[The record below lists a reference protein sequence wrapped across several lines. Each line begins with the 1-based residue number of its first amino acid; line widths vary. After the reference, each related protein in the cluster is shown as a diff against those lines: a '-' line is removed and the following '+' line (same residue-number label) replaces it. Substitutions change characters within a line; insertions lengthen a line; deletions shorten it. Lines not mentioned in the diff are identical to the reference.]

1 MDLCFDVEIGKE
13 RRSVDV
19 RHQMS
24 HFPLVFFCG
33 SWCHNPRKR
42 YPKEMYRMKG
52 ILDVKGIDERYVFHA
67 VNCHFGG
74 TPQGHFEEAR
84 ESKAVFI
91 GKGIDHVWL
100 IERLRDC
107 FTDPKSRVLESNV
120 KAAHA

>member
-1 MDLCFDVEIGKE
+1 MLFVAFYLIVFCDPK
-13 RRSVDV
+13 
-19 RHQMS
+19 
-24 HFPLVFFCG
+24 LVMIA
-33 SWCHNPRKR
+33 PRKR

-74 TPQGHFEEAR
+74 TPQGHFEESR

-100 IERLRDC
+100 IDRLRDC
-107 FTDPKSRVLESNV
+107 FTDPKTGVLESNV

>member
-1 MDLCFDVEIGKE
+1 MIA
-13 RRSVDV
+13 
-19 RHQMS
+19 
-24 HFPLVFFCG
+24 
-33 SWCHNPRKR
+33 PRKR

-74 TPQGHFEEAR
+74 TPQGHFEESR

-100 IERLRDC
+100 IDRLRDC
-107 FTDPKSRVLESNV
+107 FTDPKTGVLESNV